1 MPTCVSRSLGALP
14 PACCL
19 PTCWPTTL
27 AAGTKEQA
35 RFAQPATTHN
45 CEHPEHACTLRLMC
59 THGQHSPMHGGV
71 LLCTSRNGDE
81 IHYCNSRRLEIACA
95 VVRSASHLHK
105 SASLYIYIYMPHLTG
120 ELALVK
126 SLSPKHEHKGRL
138 RFIPGS
144 FTWVVG
150 PASPPGRFWLAVFG
164 NMCLALASS
173 MQDIGQQVARCL
185 QDHIV

>member
-105 SASLYIYIYMPHLTG
+105 SASFYIYIYICHTLL
-120 ELALVK
+120 EN
-126 SLSPKHEHKGRL
+126 SPWSNHCPQNMNTREG
-138 RFIPGS
+138 FAS
-144 FTWVVG
+144 FLDPSHGW
-150 PASPPGRFWLAVFG
+150 
-164 NMCLALASS
+164 
-173 MQDIGQQVARCL
+173 
-185 QDHIV
+185 